1 MKRFG
6 LIGYPLG
13 HSFSAGYFTDKFVQ
27 LGLVDTHEYRSYPLE
42 RIEDFPALRQRL
54 GDELAG
60 LNITIPYKQ
69 AVIPYLD
76 ELSEAAREI
85 GAVNTIAV
93 SDGRLIGHNT
103 DVIGFGEDLDEL
115 LPEDRTGIS
124 ALVLGTGGAARAVWW
139 SLERRGI
146 PYRKVSRSG
155 GAERLTYAEATMEVV
170 RHNCLI
176 VNTTPLGMAPD
187 LTSCPRIDFAGVG
200 PQHYLYDLVYNPVET
215 AFLRE
220 GRQRGATGRSGLGM
234 LHGQAEAAWKIWT
247 HEEGNGTGKR
257 F

>member
-13 HSFSAGYFTDKFVQ
+13 HSFSAGYFTDKFAR
-27 LGLVDTHEYRSYPLE
+27 LGLTATHEYRSYPLE

-60 LNITIPYKQ
+60 LNVTIPHKQ
-69 AVIPYLD
+69 AIIPYLD

-93 SDGRLIGHNT
+93 RNGRLMGHNT

-115 LPEDRTGIS
+115 LPEDRAGIS

-146 PYRKVSRSG
+146 PYTRVSRNKGKDS
-155 GAERLTYAEATMEVV
+155 LTYDQAAMEVV
-170 RHNCLI
+170 RHNRLI
-176 VNTTPLGMAPD
+176 VNTTPLGMAPH
-187 LTSCPRIDFAGVG
+187 LTRCPRINYDGVG
-200 PQHYLYDLVYNPVET
+200 PQHYLYDLVYNPART
-215 AFLRE
+215 TFLKE
-220 GRQRGATGRSGLGM
+220 GLQRGATGRSGLGM

-257 F
+257 L